1 MGKSALKPPI
11 PDGRPKTQGER
22 PSPLQPSG
30 STWGSADV
38 STTAATPLGVLFRP
52 QAIIATI
59 LVGEA
64 FAVVLA
70 LSPAHSPDR
79 LVHFGLASLAIQWV
93 AMGTLAVLHVLRKHL
108 ARLPAARLAWVALG
122 SFISISVL
130 VAWGA
135 VLLAELAVPLPEART
150 SFLLRWGCIALVV
163 GLLALLTYRNY
174 WNARQLAVR
183 TKQLELESLRARI
196 RPHFLFNTLN
206 TSAALV
212 HARPDEAER
221 VLLDLADLFRAALRG
236 PERVPLAKEVELTR
250 RYLEI
255 ESFRFGPRLRVAWS
269 LPDPL
274 PDANVPALSLQPLA
288 ENAIRHGIEHMPGGG
303 NIDIRLRHAS
313 GWITIEVEND
323 MPADGNR
330 ATDGHRIGLNS
341 ARERV
346 RALSAGRLVNG
357 RHLAR
362 LTIPEDVP
370 AA

>member
-1 MGKSALKPPI
+1 M
-11 PDGRPKTQGER
+11 
-22 PSPLQPSG
+22 
-30 STWGSADV
+30 

-163 GLLALLTYRNY
+163 GLLALL
-174 WNARQLAVR
+174 
-183 TKQLELESLRARI
+183 
-196 RPHFLFNTLN
+196 
-206 TSAALV
+206 
-212 HARPDEAER
+212 
-221 VLLDLADLFRAALRG
+221 
-236 PERVPLAKEVELTR
+236 
-250 RYLEI
+250 
-255 ESFRFGPRLRVAWS
+255 
-269 LPDPL
+269 
-274 PDANVPALSLQPLA
+274 
-288 ENAIRHGIEHMPGGG
+288 
-303 NIDIRLRHAS
+303 
-313 GWITIEVEND
+313 
-323 MPADGNR
+323 
-330 ATDGHRIGLNS
+330 
-341 ARERV
+341 
-346 RALSAGRLVNG
+346 
-357 RHLAR
+357 
-362 LTIPEDVP
+362 
-370 AA
+370 